1 MSDKEQNQPFQQ
13 PPIVSGSS
21 DVIRTDENKNNN
33 ALGGFVK
40 PLII

>member
-1 MSDKEQNQPFQQ
+1 MKKITDGNMKSTE
-13 PPIVSGSS
+13 ITHE
-21 DVIRTDENKNNN
+21 IRYENKNNN